1 MPKCSILVWVW
12 FGFETES
19 ERVAQGLK
27 LKILLPQPPESWD
40 YSPVLPGLSVAAF

>member
-1 MPKCSILVWVW
+1 MCFVVVLDL